1 MLAESHYHEHA
12 GADVWPFVLLA
23 IIFIVAIAVV
33 AVILAVRRKVSSRNN
48 AQRHGRVVWP
58 PAAQIRPSADSR
70 VQAADAPRDPLDCQ
84 EAILEVLSRKRC
96 PMKENEIGKDAG
108 LGEEEVAVAIANLE
122 LQGRVTR
129 TGDQSGSAD
138 MVELM

>member
-33 AVILAVRRKVSSRNN
+33 AVILAVRRKRSSGDDPH
-48 AQRHGRVVWP
+48 RHGHFVWP
-58 PAAQIRPSADSR
+58 PAAQTRPSASNPA
-70 VQAADAPRDPLDCQ
+70 QQSAAPRDQLDCQ
-84 EAILEVLSRKRC
+84 EVILEVLSRRRC
-96 PMKENEIGKDAG
+96 PMAESEIGKSAG
-108 LGEEEVAVAIANLE
+108 LGKEEVAAAIANLE